1 MTLPLTTRRHDSAQ
15 DDDKWLCS
23 EKATLQLTACNT
35 KIESYVHEL
44 LNFNN
49 VLSAAEYADIIIEEQ
64 LAGSERFSD
73 ACAAIT
79 ASLNRICPRVGEIL
93 LPRLVHQLQSAI
105 GQQDYHTCTASL
117 RFVSD
122 LYRHRVSDSLLPMC
136 LIDSLVYGSTSP
148 DSARLGMILLT
159 FAGSMLARTYPRAVS
174 AAITRVNTAKSRG
187 QLQLASPRELT
198 NFIASCKEIA
208 DNSEPPA
215 WNDWSANGDTDE
227 THSVMLTTTSAIN
240 STAKR
245 AERTVV
251 DENRWDKECSRSEA
265 LTNVIRAKASA
276 AATTL
281 PLRSSSNADRAWLH
295 DLWSP
300 GSSIFGDY

>member
-1 MTLPLTTRRHDSAQ
+1 MTIPLTTRRHDFAQ
-15 DDDKWLCS
+15 DDDKWFCRV
-23 EKATLQLTACNT
+23 KATLHLTSCST

-44 LNFNN
+44 LTFNN
-49 VLSAAEYADIIIEEQ
+49 VLSSAEYADIIIKEQ

-105 GQQDYHTCTASL
+105 GRQDYHTCTASL

-122 LYRHRVSDSLLPMC
+122 LYRHHVSDSLLPMC
-136 LIDSLVYGSTSP
+136 LVDSLVYGSTSP

-159 FAGSMLARTYPRAVS
+159 LAGPLLARTYPRVVS
-174 AAITRVNTAKSRG
+174 AAIARVNRAKSRG
-187 QLQLASPRELT
+187 QLKLSSARELT

-208 DNSEPPA
+208 HISEPPT
-215 WNDWSANGDTDE
+215 WNDWSANSDTDE
-227 THSVMLTTTSAIN
+227 THSVMLTTTFAMT
-240 STAKR
+240 STAKSV
-245 AERTVV
+245 EGTVV
-251 DENRWDKECSRSEA
+251 NENRWDKEYSRSEA
-265 LTNVIRAKASA
+265 FTDVTRAKASA

-281 PLRSSSNADRAWLH
+281 PLRSSADADRAWLH

-300 GSSIFGDY
+300 GSSIFW